1 MDKKDEKLIGSE
13 SVKIRLSATTRLL
26 IFVVFFFIHFFNCSD
41 GGIIS
46 SGVKEVKAELK
57 IEDQKFGFFTSI
69 VQIGRI
75 VGTLSVMVFLNYF
88 NRKYLIFCA
97 LVLKSLTF
105 LIYNFNHDY
114 YIIMVFRFL
123 QGFAHVFT
131 YVYFPTWVDQFG
143 LQAYKT
149 TMTSFIQTASP
160 FGSVFGFSLVDFFKQ
175 RNKKAIEENSKNI
188 DFVSPLAAYKKGFNL
203 LATAI
208 LVLDIVLLF
217 IPDTYFSPKI
227 FFSKKITENHE
238 GRESTYSIFDIDEEK
253 MKEKQN
259 AKKADGIWAQ
269 FLRPIYASIVL
280 ARTVVMFSFM
290 GIHSWLGD
298 YFENVLGQD
307 KGLARSTTYT
317 LVSILGPFLGSMAGA
332 GVCDLFGGMDQ
343 IKSSLLCIVFSIL
356 TGICAIIIP
365 MITDYIYFTVALF
378 FFFFF
383 ANCMMPIMIGISF
396 NSVSKKYKGASYGV
410 NSLLCTIL
418 GNLPAPSVYGYI
430 NEKYKKTNKRMAM
443 TVNLN
448 YIWVNTILIAVNYF
462 CRLKESKNE
471 EPKEDKETELKD
483 IEEKK
488 EEENNE
494 EKNEVETK

>member
-131 YVYFPTWVDQFG
+131 YIYFPTWVDQFG

-175 RNKKAIEENSKNI
+175 RN
-188 DFVSPLAAYKKGFNL
+188 
-203 LATAI
+203 T
-208 LVLDIVLLF
+208 
-217 IPDTYFSPKI
+217 T
-227 FFSKKITENHE
+227 FF
-238 GRESTYSIFDIDEEK
+238 
-253 MKEKQN
+253 
-259 AKKADGIWAQ
+259 
-269 FLRPIYASIVL
+269 
-280 ARTVVMFSFM
+280 
-290 GIHSWLGD
+290 
-298 YFENVLGQD
+298 
-307 KGLARSTTYT
+307 
-317 LVSILGPFLGSMAGA
+317 
-332 GVCDLFGGMDQ
+332 
-343 IKSSLLCIVFSIL
+343 
-356 TGICAIIIP
+356 
-365 MITDYIYFTVALF
+365 
-378 FFFFF
+378 
-383 ANCMMPIMIGISF
+383 
-396 NSVSKKYKGASYGV
+396 
-410 NSLLCTIL
+410 
-418 GNLPAPSVYGYI
+418 
-430 NEKYKKTNKRMAM
+430 
-443 TVNLN
+443 
-448 YIWVNTILIAVNYF
+448 
-462 CRLKESKNE
+462 
-471 EPKEDKETELKD
+471 
-483 IEEKK
+483 
-488 EEENNE
+488 
-494 EKNEVETK
+494 